1 MGSLE
6 TATTDAPQA
15 VATPQAGIAART
27 CERCG
32 GPLTSKRQTRF
43 CSQRCRSESWDELHP
58 RVAVRPEGRKGPLL
72 PAILGVM
79 ADGGWYTALQLAE
92 KVRAFP
98 HSVTTRL
105 SEAKAKGFQIE
116 TDLPCGNAL
125 RAHKYRLVLNAQ
137 PAEAR

>member
-1 MGSLE
+1 MSTPGTVLSDSPE
-6 TATTDAPQA
+6 S
-15 VATPQAGIAART
+15 VATPPATIRRET
-27 CERCG
+27 CERCA
-32 GPLTSKRQTRF
+32 GPLRSKRQARF
-43 CSQRCRSESWDELHP
+43 CSQRCRSAWWDEQHP
-58 RVAVRPEGRKGPLL
+58 RVAVNPEGRTGPLL

-98 HSVTTRL
+98 HSVTTRI

-125 RAHKYRLVLNAQ
+125 RAHKYRLVLNA
-137 PAEAR
+137 AEAAR